1 MVIKGREIAD
11 LEKRMAGPDFWDDPS
26 TARSVIAQVKRLQAL
41 LESVDAV
48 QRELDDA
55 TVLVEMA
62 AEEQDLSIKDEIDG
76 AVAKLKYE
84 IDQLETRSL
93 LNGDKDPKNAIL
105 SIHPGAGGTES
116 CDWAEMLLRM
126 YLRWIEQHG
135 YKHEMVDR
143 LPGDGAGIKT
153 ATLTVEGPYAYGYLK
168 AEAGVHRL
176 VRISPFDANR
186 RRHTSFAAVEV
197 LAEVEDDIE
206 VEIDDKDLRIDY
218 YRASGHGGQHVNK
231 TSSAVRI
238 THIPTNTVV
247 QCQSERSQHQN
258 RVVAMKVLR
267 ARLLDQLVKQRE
279 EELAKERAD
288 QSDVAWGSQ
297 IRSYVLQP
305 YQMIKDH
312 RTGVETGN
320 VKAVLD
326 GDIDQFIEAYL
337 RASLTKPA
345 E

>member
-1 MVIKGREIAD
+1 MKRREVVE
-11 LEKRMAGPDFWDDPS
+11 LEKRMAAPDFWGDP
-26 TARSVIAQVKRLQAL
+26 TAAQPVIAQVKRIQAL
-41 LESVDAV
+41 LESVAAV
-48 QRELDDA
+48 ERELEDT

-62 AEEQDLSIKDEIDG
+62 AEEQDVSMKDEIDR
-76 AVAKLKYE
+76 AVAELRHE
-84 IDQLETRSL
+84 LDQLETRSL
-93 LNGDKDPKNAIL
+93 LNGDKDAKNAIL

-126 YLRWIEQHG
+126 YLRWIERHG
-135 YKHEMVDR
+135 YKHEMIDR
-143 LPGDGAGIKT
+143 LVGDEAGIKT

-168 AEAGVHRL
+168 TEEGVHRL

-206 VEIDDKDLRIDY
+206 VEVDDKDLRIDY
-218 YRASGHGGQHVNK
+218 YRASGAGGQHVNK

-258 RVVAMKVLR
+258 RAVAMKVLR

-279 EELAKERAD
+279 EELAQERAEH
-288 QSDVAWGSQ
+288 SDVAWGNQ

-337 RASLTKPA
+337 RSSLNKPSA
-345 E
+345 

>member
-1 MVIKGREIAD
+1 
-11 LEKRMAGPDFWDDPS
+11 MAAPGFWDDPN
-26 TARSVIAQVKRLQAL
+26 AAQPVIAQVKRAQTL
-41 LESVDAV
+41 LESLDTFSS
-48 QRELDDA
+48 ELEDVSVLIQLA
-55 TVLVEMA
+55 T
-62 AEEQDLSIKDEIDG
+62 EEQDVSMRAEI
-76 AVAKLKYE
+76 AETLNNIEKQL
-84 IDQLETRSL
+84 DQLETKSL
-93 LNGDKDPKNAIL
+93 LSNEKDDTNAIL

-135 YKHEMVDR
+135 YQHEIVDI
-143 LPGDGAGIKT
+143 LPGDGAGIKSV
-153 ATLTVEGPYAYGYLK
+153 TLTVEGPYAYGYLK
-168 AEAGVHRL
+168 TEEGVHRL

-197 LAEVEDDIE
+197 LPQVEDDIE
-206 VEIDDKDLRIDY
+206 VDIDEKDLRIDY

-238 THIPTNTVV
+238 THLPTNIVV

-258 RVVAMKVLR
+258 RAMAMKVLR
-267 ARLLDQLVKQRE
+267 ARLLDRLVKQRE
-279 EELAKERAD
+279 EELAKQRAD

-337 RASLTKPA
+337 KSRLHKAST
-345 E
+345 

>member
-1 MVIKGREIAD
+1 
-11 LEKRMAGPDFWDDPS
+11 MAAPDFWDEPG
-26 TARSVIAQVKRLQAL
+26 TAQPVIAQVKRLQTL
-41 LESVDAV
+41 LESVDGFS
-48 QRELDDA
+48 RELEDA
-55 TVLVEMA
+55 TVLVQLA
-62 AEEQDLSIKDEIDG
+62 AEEQDLSMRAEIADTLTNVEKQL
-76 AVAKLKYE
+76 AE
-84 IDQLETRSL
+84 IETKSL
-93 LNGDKDPKNAIL
+93 LGDEKDAKNAIL

-135 YKHEMVDR
+135 YKREIVDI
-143 LPGDGAGIKT
+143 LPGDGAGIKSV
-153 ATLTVEGPYAYGYLK
+153 TLTVEGPYAYGYLK
-168 AEAGVHRL
+168 TEEGVHRL

-197 LAEVEDDIE
+197 LPEVEDDIE
-206 VEIDDKDLRIDY
+206 VDIDEKDLRIDY

-238 THIPTNTVV
+238 THLPTNIVV

-258 RVVAMKVLR
+258 RAVAMKVLR
-267 ARLLDQLVKQRE
+267 ARLLDRIVKQRE
-279 EELAKERAD
+279 EELAKQRAE
-288 QSDVAWGSQ
+288 QSEVAWGSQ

-305 YQMIKDH
+305 YQMVKDH

-337 RASLTKPA
+337 RLSLNKASA
-345 E
+345 Q

>member
-1 MVIKGREIAD
+1 
-11 LEKRMAGPDFWDDPS
+11 MAAPDFWDDP
-26 TARSVIAQVKRLQAL
+26 TAAKPVIARVKRIQTL
-41 LESVDAV
+41 LESVSAV
-48 QRELDDA
+48 ERELEDT

-62 AEEQDLSIKDEIDG
+62 AEEQDLSMKDEIDR
-76 AVAKLKYE
+76 AVAELRE
-84 IDQLETRSL
+84 ELDQLENRSL
-93 LNGDKDPKNAIL
+93 LNGEKDAKNAIL

-126 YLRWIEQHG
+126 YLRWIEQRG
-135 YKHEMVDR
+135 FKHEMIDR
-143 LPGDGAGIKT
+143 LPGDEAGIKT

-168 AEAGVHRL
+168 GEEGVHRL

-206 VEIDDKDLRIDY
+206 VEIDEKDLRIDC
-218 YRASGHGGQHVNK
+218 YRASGAGGQHVNK
-231 TSSAVRI
+231 TLSAVRI

-258 RVVAMKVLR
+258 RALAMKVLR
-267 ARLLDQLVKQRE
+267 ARLLDRLVKQRE

-288 QSDVAWGSQ
+288 HSDVAWGSQ

-337 RASLTKPA
+337 RSSLNKTSR
-345 E
+345 

>member
-1 MVIKGREIAD
+1 
-11 LEKRMAGPDFWDDPS
+11 MAAPDFWDDP
-26 TARSVIAQVKRLQAL
+26 TAAQPVIAQVKRLQSL

-48 QRELDDA
+48 QRELEDT

-62 AEEQDLSIKDEIDG
+62 AEEEDLSIKDEIDR
-76 AVAKLKYE
+76 AVADLRRKLDE
-84 IDQLETRSL
+84 LETRSL
-93 LNGDKDPKNAIL
+93 LDGEKDAKNAIL

-135 YKHEMVDR
+135 YKCEMIDR
-143 LPGDGAGIKT
+143 LPGDEAGIKT
-153 ATLTVEGPYAYGYLK
+153 ATMTVEGPYAYGYLK
-168 AEAGVHRL
+168 AEEGVHRL

-197 LAEVEDDIE
+197 LAEVDDDIE
-206 VEIDDKDLRIDY
+206 VEIDEKDLRIDY

-238 THIPTNTVV
+238 THLPTNTVV

-258 RVVAMKVLR
+258 RAVAMKVLR

-279 EELAKERAD
+279 EELAQERAD

-337 RASLTKPA
+337 RSSLDKPA
-345 E
+345 S

>member
-1 MVIKGREIAD
+1 
-11 LEKRMAGPDFWDDPS
+11 MAAPDFWDDPS
-26 TARSVIAQVKRLQAL
+26 AARPVIAQVKRIQAL

-48 QRELDDA
+48 QRELDDT

-62 AEEQDLSIKDEIDG
+62 AEEQDLSMKDEIDR
-76 AVAKLKYE
+76 AVAELGHE
-84 IDQLETRSL
+84 LDQLETRSL
-93 LNGDKDPKNAIL
+93 LNGEKDAKNAIL

-116 CDWAEMLLRM
+116 CDWAEILLRM

-135 YKHEMVDR
+135 YRHEMVDR
-143 LPGDGAGIKT
+143 LPGDEAGIKT

-206 VEIDDKDLRIDY
+206 VEIDEKDLRIDY

-258 RVVAMKVLR
+258 RAVAMKVLR

-279 EELAKERAD
+279 EELAQERAD

-326 GDIDQFIEAYL
+326 GDIDRFIEAYL
-337 RASLTKPA
+337 RASLDKPP

>member
-1 MVIKGREIAD
+1 
-11 LEKRMAGPDFWDDPS
+11 MAAPNFWDDPS
-26 TARSVIAQVKRLQAL
+26 AAQPVIAQVKRLQEAL
-41 LESVDAV
+41 GSVDAV
-48 QRELDDA
+48 NRELEDT
-55 TVLVEMA
+55 TVLVDLA
-62 AEEQDLSIKDEIDG
+62 AEEQDLSVRGEIG
-76 AVAKLKYE
+76 EALTKLE
-84 IDQLETRSL
+84 RQLHELETASL
-93 LNGDKDPKNAIL
+93 LNGENDAKNAIL

-126 YLRWIEQHG
+126 YLRWIEQRG
-135 YKHEMVDR
+135 YNHEIVDI
-143 LPGDGAGIKT
+143 LAGDGAGIKSV
-153 ATLTVEGPYAYGYLK
+153 TLTVEGPYAYGYLK
-168 AEAGVHRL
+168 AEEGVHRL

-197 LAEVEDDIE
+197 LAQVEEDIE
-206 VEIDDKDLRIDY
+206 VDIEDKDLRIDY

-238 THIPTNTVV
+238 THLPTNIVV

-258 RVVAMKVLR
+258 RAVAMKVLR
-267 ARLLDQLVKQRE
+267 ARLLDRLVKQRE
-279 EELAKERAD
+279 EELAKERAN

-297 IRSYVLQP
+297 IRSYVLHP

-326 GDIDQFIEAYL
+326 GGIDQFIEAYL
-337 RASLTKPA
+337 RFSLNRAST
-345 E
+345 

>member
-1 MVIKGREIAD
+1 
-11 LEKRMAGPDFWDDPS
+11 MAAPDFWDDP
-26 TARSVIAQVKRLQAL
+26 AAAQPVIAQVKRLQSL
-41 LESVDAV
+41 LESLDAV
-48 QRELDDA
+48 QRELEDT

-62 AEEQDLSIKDEIDG
+62 AEEQDLSMKGEIDG
-76 AVAKLKYE
+76 AVADLRHKLDE
-84 IDQLETRSL
+84 LETRSL
-93 LNGDKDPKNAIL
+93 LDGEKDVKNAIL

-135 YKHEMVDR
+135 YKYEMIDR
-143 LPGDGAGIKT
+143 LPGDEAGIKT

-168 AEAGVHRL
+168 AEEGVHRL

-206 VEIDDKDLRIDY
+206 VEIDEKDLRIDY

-238 THIPTNTVV
+238 THLPTNTVV

-258 RVVAMKVLR
+258 RAVAMKVLR

-279 EELAKERAD
+279 EELALERAD

-326 GDIDQFIEAYL
+326 GEIDQFIEAYL
-337 RASLTKPA
+337 RSSLDKPA
-345 E
+345 S